1 MGLYCSIVVRNPGK
15 KQSPCRHMNFV
26 PHRKRLNKKVKEMKR
41 KEKKGPFTTR
51 HN

>member
-1 MGLYCSIVVRNPGK
+1 
-15 KQSPCRHMNFV
+15 V